1 MCYLYK
7 LAILVLLYAHTC
19 WKIEKCVKKTNLA
32 EKEPSRELIAGNLED
47 DFDDDSTKLSMQFS
61 SMGYPE
67 TREVE
72 KPEELGAIEGAKKM
86 GAIPKS
92 LTQKPGDAYSRRRLD
107 CEINELRDIQ
117 KHEGTSKDVVGKDA
131 NVEEL
136 CENEPEKSSMSEH
149 NTLKKKKKFK
159 DVEIGVADAFVK
171 SVIESNESV
180 PSFNATSIQKYLGA
194 GIDDAESIFKL
205 NSEYPLNHSK
215 KINFKNLRRPF
226 GSVVKSLKYLN
237 EMELYSIFFF
247 DDFMETKLRDFLKVT
262 KVGNFFLEN
271 VYSFYRVGCIRYI
284 PCNIEMLGYLSSKFS
299 PFDMEKF
306 ISRNIGIYLGLSEN
320 YVCNFKDKQIS
331 AIGKN
336 TEKNIQFL
344 ENLKVNKR
352 IRYVTRKEKRI
363 LQEIISNAKGNVE
376 NMKKLL
382 NSFDRRIN
390 KIYNDSR
397 ELVKFFP
404 VNRKYMHR
412 DDMLITCI
420 HYILIYCVN
429 LIKPLYVKI
438 QKGEVLQ
445 YSILSNIA
453 SSLNDLM
460 YVLELLEFNSEIY
473 NNFVKIYPDFD
484 KYYPRLRSFEE
495 IITVYN
501 FLNVKI
507 HFVVIIYNMVKFYLK
522 MDQCLNIINFYKN
535 NTYFV
540 YTKLLSDA
548 ETTLKDATEMFW
560 K

>member
-67 TREVE
+67 TGEVE
-72 KPEELGAIEGAKKM
+72 KPEELGAIEGVQKM
-86 GAIPKS
+86 GAIRKS
-92 LTQKPGDAYSRRRLD
+92 LTQKPDDAYSRHRID
-107 CEINELRDIQ
+107 CEIDELRDIR

-131 NVEEL
+131 NAEEL
-136 CENEPEKSSMSEH
+136 CKNEPEKSSMSEH
-149 NTLKKKKKFK
+149 NTSKKKNKFQ

-180 PSFNATSIQKYLGA
+180 PHFNATSIQKYLGA
-194 GIDDAESIFKL
+194 GIDDEESIFKL

-237 EMELYSIFFF
+237 EMEL
-247 DDFMETKLRDFLKVT
+247 
-262 KVGNFFLEN
+262 
-271 VYSFYRVGCIRYI
+271 VGCIKYI

-299 PFDMEKF
+299 PFDMEEF
-306 ISRNIGIYLGLSEN
+306 MSRNIGIYLGISEN
-320 YVCNFKDKQIS
+320 YICNFKDKQIS
-331 AIGKN
+331 VIGKN
-336 TEKNIQFL
+336 TEKNIYFL

-352 IRYVTRKEKRI
+352 IRYITRKEKRT
-363 LQEIISNAKGNVE
+363 LQEIISNAKGNVG

-382 NSFDRRIN
+382 NSFDRRID
-390 KIYNDSR
+390 KINNDLR
-397 ELVKFFP
+397 GLVKFFP

-484 KYYPRLRSFEE
+484 KYYPRLKSFEE

-522 MDQCLNIINFYKN
+522 IDQCLNIVHFYKN

-540 YTKLLSDA
+540 YTKLLSDV
-548 ETTLKDATEMFW
+548 ETTLKDATEMFR